1 MSPEHEWRSSVGSA
15 RERERSGQHERP
27 VHEAPH
33 GAIAYQDTHLICL
46 ATEYELGCGA
56 SSAEAL
62 KAGALN
68 RHELFQGGAARL
80 HVAASRPSRLP
91 SDDDDDRTRRGNA
104 ISGDLTL

>member
-1 MSPEHEWRSSVGSA
+1 MSPEYEWRSSVGSA
-15 RERERSGQHERP
+15 RERERSGHRKRP

-46 ATEYELGCGA
+46 AREYELGCGA

-68 RHELFQGGAARL
+68 RHELCQGGAARL
-80 HVAASRPSRLP
+80 HVAASRRSTLP
-91 SDDDDDRTRRGNA
+91 SDNDDDSARPG
-104 ISGDLTL
+104 